1 MEHASRTRLL
11 SAAVLVAVFAAG
23 AFVGFAAHTSLR
35 AEAAEVTAGADEPRR
50 PPIYSQVGPTSD
62 QQLRIDSII
71 QEHRTRTNA
80 LDEQMRTAL
89 RKGFREILVETR
101 EAIKVVL
108 TPEQAAQYQQL
119 LDERD
124 ARVEA
129 ERREEEDQK

>member
-1 MEHASRTRLL
+1 
-11 SAAVLVAVFAAG
+11 
-23 AFVGFAAHTSLR
+23 
-35 AEAAEVTAGADEPRR
+35 
-50 PPIYSQVGPTSD
+50 
-62 QQLRIDSII
+62 
-71 QEHRTRTNA
+71 
-80 LDEQMRTAL
+80 MRTAL